1 MCLFPNVEIV
11 QGKQSQG
18 ASNIYTEIDGTT
30 VEGETALDSAVLE
43 QNPAYLLE
51 SSNTNVYANEGAD
64 VTYYTPMD
72 GAEMEGEEDG
82 MKCEED
88 RTDVTYYTPMDEGGE
103 QDDEEGQLMGG
114 RVKLI
119 VAGGRTHDGKDMPDR
134 ELSEG
139 AVIGE
144 GGRSNG
150 EHDVASETVPDE
162 DDSTYT
168 PYI

>member
-1 MCLFPNVEIV
+1 MV

-18 ASNIYTEIDGTT
+18 ASNMYTEIDGTT

-51 SSNTNVYANEGAD
+51 SSNTEVYANEGAN

-72 GAEMEGEEDG
+72 GADLEGEEDG
-82 MKCEED
+82 MRREED
-88 RTDVTYYTPMDEGGE
+88 RTDVTYYSPMDEGGE
-103 QDDEEGQLMGG
+103 LDEEEGQLVGG
-114 RVKLI
+114 RVELI
-119 VAGGRTHDGKDMPDR
+119 VAGGRTADGQDMPNR

-139 AVIGE
+139 AAIGE
-144 GGRSNG
+144 CGGSNG
-150 EHDVASETVPDE
+150 EHDVANETAPDE
-162 DDSTYT
+162 DDSAYT